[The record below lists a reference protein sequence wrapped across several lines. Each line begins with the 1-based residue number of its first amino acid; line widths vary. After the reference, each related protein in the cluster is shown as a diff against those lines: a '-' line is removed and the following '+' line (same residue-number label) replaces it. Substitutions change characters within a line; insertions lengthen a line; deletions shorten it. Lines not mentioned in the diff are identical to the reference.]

1 MKSEEFATAQVMTVP
16 QFTFDAEANAW
27 LSEPFTV
34 EEQAMVHIELAS
46 RAPVMTLKLEKDGG
60 YANYGQTPKSDERFE
75 INITTNREE
84 TLMLATPVEVM
95 KCYILN

>member
-1 MKSEEFATAQVMTVP
+1 MTVP
-16 QFTFDAEANAW
+16 QFTFDAETNAY

-34 EEQAMVHIELAS
+34 DEQAMVHIELAS
-46 RAPVMTLKLEKDGG
+46 RAPVVTLKKEKDGG
-60 YANYGQTPKSDERFE
+60 YANYGQTPKSGEAFE

-84 TLMLATPVEVM
+84 LLMLATPVEVT